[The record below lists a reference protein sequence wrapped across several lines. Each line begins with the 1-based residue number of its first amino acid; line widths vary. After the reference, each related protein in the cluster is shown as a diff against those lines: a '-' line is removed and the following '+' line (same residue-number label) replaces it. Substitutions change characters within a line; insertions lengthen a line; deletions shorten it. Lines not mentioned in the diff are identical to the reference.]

1 MVIHFSHGTQLTRV
15 NRAGAGQGYQ
25 IQATRWRELSILLG
39 VQWYIFNMITFF
51 NELTHQS
58 DAELVTMKVCRVYHH
73 VSPRRITRL
82 RLGDKGF
89 SLQNCITKVRQA
101 ELDLVV
107 TKAYHQS

>member
-1 MVIHFSHGTQLTRV
+1 MVNPT
-15 NRAGAGQGYQ
+15 GAGQGYQ
-25 IQATRWRELSILLG
+25 MQATRWRELTLLLG
-39 VQWYIFNMITFF
+39 AWWYIFNMITFF
-51 NELTHQS
+51 TELTHQS

-82 RLGDKGF
+82 RLGDTGF

-107 TKAYHQS
+107 TKAYHQT